1 MDIIN
6 TDLSHT
12 IFLDLANSDIKSAD
26 ALLKIKEYPNAV
38 YHFQQSVEKSCKYL
52 GLTNRIFTFNELR
65 KISHDPH
72 KVFDMLFSSDL
83 YTSIFTDNDYKS
95 FKDEIDKLTKDEIVE
110 FCHNRIQTI
119 IENPHEDRIGKL
131 ASDIVID
138 YYENNPLSNNDSS
151 IKELLKNVRRM
162 RGYPKCESIC
172 KQLIKRN
179 NNIEICMSAQMLM
192 SFLVRG
198 VEANSRYPD
207 ENRIN
212 PNDIYSEKSPLVQ
225 NLNYFIDK
233 QKFCIDTLNNF
244 YKPMQ

>member
-6 TDLSHT
+6 PDLSHT
-12 IFLDLANSDIKSAD
+12 NFLDLANSDIKSAD
-26 ALLKIKEYPNAV
+26 ALLKIKEYPSAV
-38 YHFQQSVEKSCKYL
+38 YHLQQSVEKSCKYL
-52 GLTNRIFTFNELR
+52 GLTNKLFTFDKLR

-72 KVFDMLFSSDL
+72 KVFDMLFSSDF
-83 YTSIFTDNDYKS
+83 YTSIFTNGDYKS
-95 FKDEIDKLTKDEIVE
+95 FKDEIDKLTIDEIVK
-110 FCHNRIQTI
+110 FSHDRIQTI
-119 IENPHEDRIGKL
+119 IENPHEERIGKL

-138 YYENNPLSNNDSS
+138 YYENNPFSAYNSS
-151 IKELLKNVRRM
+151 IEKLLENVRIM

-179 NNIEICMSAQMLM
+179 DNIEICMSAQMLM

-207 ENRIN
+207 ENGIT

-233 QKFCIDTLNNF
+233 QKLCIEILCDYYNL
-244 YKPMQ
+244 

>member
-6 TDLSHT
+6 PDLSHT

-26 ALLKIKEYPNAV
+26 ILFKAEQYPNAV

-52 GLTNRIFTFNELR
+52 GLTNKIFTFNEFR

-72 KVFDMLFSSDL
+72 KVFDMLFSSNF
-83 YTSIFTDNDYKS
+83 YTSIFTDGDYKS
-95 FKDEIDKLTKDEIVE
+95 FKDEIKKLTIDEIVK
-110 FCHNRIQTI
+110 FSHDRIQTI

-138 YYENNPLSNNDSS
+138 CYENNPFSAYNSS
-151 IKELLKNVRRM
+151 IEELLENVRIM

-172 KQLIKRN
+172 KQLIRRN
-179 NNIEICMSAQMLM
+179 DNIEICMSAQMLM
-192 SFLVRG
+192 SFLVCG

-207 ENRIN
+207 KNGIT
-212 PNDIYSEKSPLVQ
+212 PNDIYSETSPLVL
-225 NLNYFIDK
+225 NLSYFIDK

-244 YKPMQ
+244 YRPML